1 MLFIRAHLPIK
12 CSHLPSEAVNN
23 SAHLT
28 TGSQSGRRAVCCA
41 EPSSVPLSSHPRS
54 TAIALLGGL
63 GREVEGAISLQ
74 DFMAKAAV
82 PQGSLGFLP
91 QSGTGGRSDRSQR
104 WALAKRAGPGWPP
117 RHGCP
122 GDLTEAAEGKGKGPV
137 RWRGRCPEEE
147 RRRQVRRKGR
157 C

>member
-1 MLFIRAHLPIK
+1 ML
-12 CSHLPSEAVNN
+12 
-23 SAHLT
+23 
-28 TGSQSGRRAVCCA
+28 RRAELCSPQQ
-41 EPSSVPLSSHPRS
+41 PSKELCHRPAWR
-54 TAIALLGGL
+54 GGL
-63 GREVEGAISLQ
+63 GSGVEGAVSLQ
-74 DFMAKAAV
+74 AFIAKPTV

-91 QSGTGGRSDRSQR
+91 QPGTGGRSDHGRR

-122 GDLTEAAEGKGKGPV
+122 GDLAEAAEGKGKAPV
-137 RWRGRCPEEE
+137 RWRGRCRGEE